1 MKYFLYFCKLAISIG
16 SIFLFMR
23 NVFIIVLLSVC
34 YTAVSRVDGQ
44 GLPEKNTVVSL
55 SDSAVEALYAEGKGL
70 FLQKEYAKAVEVF
83 SRMISLNAS
92 MAMAYN
98 DRGSCYRML
107 GQFERAYE
115 DYSSAIRFRPCA
127 LYYCNRGS
135 VRVKMEDYEGA
146 VSDYTLAY
154 TLDTTYYLALNNRGI
169 VYLNLG
175 AYRRAVEDFSTCIRL
190 NPSNHLLY
198 NNRGIAYYK
207 LKEFDKSISDFDM
220 AISLNADYGNAYLHR
235 GNLKEMLDDD
245 AGACEDW
252 SRASLLG
259 VRQAES
265 CLKNCGN

>member
-23 NVFIIVLLSVC
+23 NVFVIILLSVC
-34 YTAVSRVDGQ
+34 YAGVGRVDGQ
-44 GLPEKNTVVSL
+44 ELPEKNAVVSL

-70 FLQKEYAKAVEVF
+70 FLQKEYARAAEVF
-83 SRMISLNAS
+83 SKMISLNAS
-92 MAMAYN
+92 LATAYN

-107 GQFERAYE
+107 GAYERAAA
-115 DYSSAIRFRPCA
+115 DYSSAIMYRPCA
-127 LYYCNRGS
+127 IYYCNRGS
-135 VRVKMEDYEGA
+135 IRVKMDDYEGA
-146 VSDYTLAY
+146 VSDYSLAHA
-154 TLDTTYYLALNNRGI
+154 LDSTYYLALNNRGI
-169 VYLNLG
+169 VYLNMG
-175 AYRRAVEDFSTCIRL
+175 AYRRAVEDFSACIRL

-207 LKEFDKSISDFDM
+207 LKEFEKSISDFDT

-252 SRASLLG
+252 SHASVLG
-259 VRQAES
+259 VRQAEN
-265 CLKNCGN
+265 CLKNCRN